1 MNRRNPHELRE
12 LVRLARGELAGATAE
27 GLRARL
33 RREPELRVA
42 YERLLGAW
50 EGLEE
55 PPARAVDR
63 GVDPSF
69 RAEVMERV
77 RRAAAGEPGLG
88 WRGAPAWA
96 KAAAAV
102 AAVCGVVLG
111 SGLAAA
117 GGDAGGAEE
126 WLEELTLAESWVE
139 VLARDAGA
147 AGESL
152 PYLPEDPEPA
162 GPPDPAEPPQ

>member
-1 MNRRNPHELRE
+1 MNRRNPNELRE
-12 LVRLARGELAGATAE
+12 LVRLALGELAGAAAE
-27 GLRARL
+27 RLRARL
-33 RREPELRVA
+33 GREPELRAA

-55 PPARAVDR
+55 PPPSAVE
-63 GVDPSF
+63 PAF
-69 RAEVMERV
+69 RAEVMQRV
-77 RRAAAGEPGLG
+77 RRAAAAEPGLG

-102 AAVCGVVLG
+102 AAVSGVALG

-117 GGDAGGAEE
+117 GGGSAAPEE

-139 VLARDAGA
+139 VLAGDEDA
-147 AGESL
+147 AGDAL
-152 PYLPEDPEPA
+152 PYLPEDPEP
-162 GPPDPAEPPQ
+162 PEPQR